1 MDEAALIRE
10 AQRGGQASLDAFNTL
25 VMAHQGQVYHV
36 AYRIMGDGASAADA
50 TQETFVSA
58 YKSLANFRGGSFK
71 SFLLRSVTNAC
82 YDALRYNRRRPALSL
97 DDLNHQGSLAGT
109 GPTVGEDIGE
119 VLPST
124 DENPAD
130 AAERHD
136 LRTHIAKAA
145 LGLPPDQRI
154 VFVLSDIQ
162 GLSYDEIAEVTKISI
177 GTVKS
182 RLSRARA
189 KLRDVLLAQPELLP
203 EEMRRR
209 SEK

>member
-1 MDEAALIRE
+1 MDETALIRE
-10 AQRGGQASLDAFNTL
+10 AQRGGQAGLDAFNTL

-36 AYRIMGDGASAADA
+36 AYRIMGDSASAADA
-50 TQETFVSA
+50 TQETFISA
-58 YKSLANFRGGSFK
+58 YKSLSNFRGGSFK

-82 YDALRYNRRRPALSL
+82 YDALRYNKRRPAVSL
-97 DDLNHQGSLAGT
+97 DDLGNDGGLTGAGAT
-109 GPTVGEDIGE
+109 MAEDSSE
-119 VLPST
+119 RLRST

-136 LRTHIAKAA
+136 LRSHIAQAA

-154 VFVLSDIQ
+154 TFVLSDIQ
-162 GLSYDEIAEVTKISI
+162 GLSYNEIADMMNTSI

-203 EEMRRR
+203 EEIRRGSR
-209 SEK
+209 Q